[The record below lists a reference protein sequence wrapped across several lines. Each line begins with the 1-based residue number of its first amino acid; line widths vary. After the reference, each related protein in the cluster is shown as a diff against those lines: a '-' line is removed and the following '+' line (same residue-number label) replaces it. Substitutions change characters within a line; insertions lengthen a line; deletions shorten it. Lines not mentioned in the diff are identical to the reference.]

1 MAAGGVGLVLT
12 EVGGCV
18 SELVGFTGT
27 AGGSTVHWGRTEP
40 KSTHAGGAVAGD
52 AVAKRAID
60 AERTSQVVGRWVIGI
75 YRTGEALSAN
85 QSVSRIAGETIAGA

>member
-1 MAAGGVGLVLT
+1 MAAGGVGFVLA

-18 SELVGFTGT
+18 SELVGSTGT

-52 AVAKRAID
+52 AVAKGAID
-60 AERTSQVVGRWVIGI
+60 AERTSQVVGGWVIVISGA
-75 YRTGEALSAN
+75 GEALGAI
-85 QSVSRIAGETIAGA
+85 QSVSRIAGQTIASV